1 MQKSQSVWAVFE
13 QSPVALAGVPQCS
26 SAKVKYICCLPRPN
40 TPAIIRA
47 SAAPRV
53 AKVIEI
59 LLFVWQNGKSG
70 YKCRFRFFFYRMVN
84 PYGKFSEPDFPQ
96 HFAKNDRQDLKM
108 SCTDA
113 PRRPL
118 QSVLKIGV

>member
-53 AKVIEI
+53 TKVLGRVTII
-59 LLFVWQNGKSG
+59 V
-70 YKCRFRFFFYRMVN
+70 
-84 PYGKFSEPDFPQ
+84 YG
-96 HFAKNDRQDLKM
+96 
-108 SCTDA
+108 CVV
-113 PRRPL
+113 RPE
-118 QSVLKIGV
+118 VGFEN